1 MREHEIVQDESIE
14 NVLLLFF
21 KRETKKKK
29 NIRGIFVNKV

>member
-1 MREHEIVQDESIE
+1 MRGHEIVQDESIE

-29 NIRGIFVNKV
+29 KYSRNIRE

>member
-1 MREHEIVQDESIE
+1 MQGHEIVQDESIE

-29 NIRGIFVNKV
+29 IFEEYS

>member
-1 MREHEIVQDESIE
+1 MRGHEIVQDESIE

-29 NIRGIFVNKV
+29 YSRNIRE